1 MKDHNKFCYMVK
13 LSKYNIV
20 MMVMIMIVIMIRYDY
35 VYDYYVRDDDD
46 DGDDDDDDDD
56 DAQQL
61 SMGWTGKNITV
72 NIQLNN
78 YDAILIMGT
87 L

>member
-1 MKDHNKFCYMVK
+1 
-13 LSKYNIV
+13 
-20 MMVMIMIVIMIRYDY
+20 MIRYDY
-35 VYDYYVRDDDD
+35 VYDYYVR
-46 DGDDDDDDDD
+46 DDDDDDD

>member
-1 MKDHNKFCYMVK
+1 MIVKDHNKFCYMVK

-46 DGDDDDDDDD
+46 DDD